1 MRNAAVPPMIV
12 PIIVNGSGTAVGVGG
27 GGAIEPRETIEPR
40 GTADAAIG
48 KEIAETTITPAKT
61 LILCKM

>member
-12 PIIVNGSGTAVGVGG
+12 PIIVNGSGTAVGVEGG
-27 GGAIEPRETIEPR
+27 RAVEPR
-40 GTADAAIG
+40 GIADAAIG

-61 LILCKM
+61 LTLCKM

>member
-27 GGAIEPRETIEPR
+27 GGAIEPR

-61 LILCKM
+61 LILCEM

>member
-27 GGAIEPRETIEPR
+27 GAVKPIGA
-40 GTADAAIG
+40 ADAAIG
-48 KEIAETTITPAKT
+48 KEITETTITPTKT
-61 LILCKM
+61 LILCEI